1 MSTKKYL
8 VLSVEHSGT
17 RFVKNH
23 LLRGHERS
31 YYHLRPHY
39 QDFLR
44 TVVEKYQFVF
54 VPLRHPLEIARSWSK
69 RGMSL
74 EMLAERFDCL
84 SEFFDSYD
92 PLWIPVDSPIRDH
105 FVEIA
110 RCRVGID
117 LDPGKWPLVGHEVA
131 KADHRMTADELE
143 LIAPSIKRNQKFFE
157 RFYANAMEVSDGTF
171 DRQCSAA

>member
-74 EMLAERFDCL
+74 EMLAT
-84 SEFFDSYD
+84 
-92 PLWIPVDSPIRDH
+92 PLFVTISSKSPDAESALTWIL
-105 FVEIA
+105 
-110 RCRVGID
+110 GNG
-117 LDPGKWPLVGHEVA
+117 L
-131 KADHRMTADELE
+131 
-143 LIAPSIKRNQKFFE
+143 
-157 RFYANAMEVSDGTF
+157 
-171 DRQCSAA
+171 